1 MTGFSRRKFVQYN
14 LWLAG
19 GLWLPKAISAT
30 SALEQTLQQ
39 LLHGQKP
46 ISHLGVGLIAP
57 TTAESRMAVPIK
69 IDCQL
74 KQTDFMAVL
83 VDNNPNPLV
92 ARINLNPKIMAPY
105 FRTRVRV
112 LMDSTIIAIVR
123 ANGRYY
129 RQEAK
134 ISVTKGCD

>member
-1 MTGFSRRKFVQYN
+1 MTRLSRRQFIQHN

-19 GLWLPKAISAT
+19 SLWFPGTVDAGKPLK
-30 SALEQTLQQ
+30 ETLQQ
-39 LLHGQKP
+39 LLQGQKP
-46 ISHLGVGLIAP
+46 TPHPGVGLITP

-83 VDNNPNPLV
+83 VENNPNPLV

-129 RQEAK
+129 SQHSK
-134 ISVTKGCD
+134 INVSKGCD

>member
-1 MTGFSRRKFVQYN
+1 
-14 LWLAG
+14 
-19 GLWLPKAISAT
+19 
-30 SALEQTLQQ
+30 
-39 LLHGQKP
+39 
-46 ISHLGVGLIAP
+46 
-57 TTAESRMAVPIK
+57 MAVPIK

-83 VDNNPNPLV
+83 VENNPNPLV

-105 FRTRVRV
+105 FRTRIRV

-129 RQEAK
+129 SQHSK
-134 ISVTKGCD
+134 INVSKGCD